1 MRRYFAFF
9 FVSGFCSILYE
20 LVWLRLAMADFG
32 VTTPLVSIVLSMF
45 MAGLGL
51 GSWLAGELLRTY
63 RDRITFP
70 VLRLYAL
77 TEFLIGIS
85 GLLVSHQL
93 DWGRTVLE
101 RMAGSSSAAYY
112 LASGAWIAC
121 TLVPWCTCMGATIPV
136 MMLAIRRNFPNES
149 PRSFSFLYLANVL
162 GAVVGA
168 CIPLLL
174 IEFFGFRN
182 TLKVG
187 AACNFLLAAAAMAMA
202 MTIGQTSTPPEA
214 LEAGA
219 QVENR
224 PPMRERSGTAL
235 LLLFLTGVTSMGMEV
250 VWIRQFTPYVGTVVY
265 AFATILAIYL
275 AGTLAGSRIY
285 RAWSHAAKN
294 DNEGRIVWILLAVAG
309 LLPLLT
315 ANPEIHVAR
324 DLRVLLGIILFTGL
338 LGFITPMLVDRW
350 SGGDP
355 ARAGSAYA
363 INVVGCIL
371 GPLVAGFLL
380 LPHFSERWVLLI
392 LSLPWLVIAVYP
404 RLAATG
410 AMERRTAFAL
420 QLASYLVIP
429 AAILL
434 LLAGR
439 GFEERY
445 PNGQVRRDNTAT
457 IISSGRGRYKELLVN
472 GIGITG
478 LTPITKLMA
487 HLPLAFLDRPPH
499 NALVVCFGMGTTF
512 RSLMSWGIPVTAV
525 ELVPSVPRAFG
536 YYHADAAGLLNSPLS
551 HVVIDD
557 GRRYLDRT
565 AEQYDVITIDPPPP
579 VEAAGSSLLYSEEF
593 YSVVKKRLRPDGVFQ
608 QWLPYG
614 EPVVTSSVTKAL
626 KDSFRYIRAYHSI
639 EGWGTHFLAGDR
651 PIPEYEAGQLLQRM
665 PGRAV
670 SDMMEWGPA
679 SSPEEQLSTVLH
691 REVSIDSL
699 IALAPQAPPMR
710 DDRPMN
716 EYYALRRDLLP
727 KSWASLA
734 WTER

>member
-51 GSWLAGELLRTY
+51 GSWLAGDLLRSY
-63 RDRITFP
+63 ANRIRFP
-70 VLRLYAL
+70 ALRLYAA

-93 DWGRTVLE
+93 DWGRAALE
-101 RMAGSSSAAYY
+101 HMAGSSSAAYY

-121 TLVPWCTCMGATIPV
+121 TLVPWCACMGATIPV
-136 MMLAIRRNFPNES
+136 VMLAVRQNFPNES
-149 PRSFSFLYLANVL
+149 PRSFSFLYVANVF

-168 CIPLLL
+168 GVPLLM
-174 IEFFGFRN
+174 IEFFGFHN

-187 AACNFLLAAAAMAMA
+187 AACNFLLAAAAMLTSMSQTRSTADLAATDRAMDTRA
-202 MTIGQTSTPPEA
+202 MRP
-214 LEAGA
+214 GA
-219 QVENR
+219 ANR
-224 PPMRERSGTAL
+224 RAIV
-235 LLLFLTGVTSMGMEV
+235 LLFLTGLTSMGMEV
-250 VWIRQFTPYVGTVVY
+250 VWIRQFTPYLGTVVY

-275 AGTLAGSRIY
+275 AATLIGSRWY
-285 RAWSHAAKN
+285 RRWSDTGKQQ
-294 DNEGRIVWILLAVAG
+294 DEGWTVWILLGVAA
-309 LLPLLT
+309 LLPLAA
-315 ANPEIHVAR
+315 ANPHIYIAR
-324 DLRVLLGIILFTGL
+324 DLRVLVGISLFTGL
-338 LGFITPMLVDRW
+338 LGFVTPMLVDRW

-363 INVVGCIL
+363 VNVVGCIL

-392 LSLPWLVIAVYP
+392 LSLPWLATAAYP
-404 RLAATG
+404 HWAATG
-410 AMERRTAFAL
+410 SEKPTPAFSVRL
-420 QLASYLVIP
+420 GSYLVLP
-429 AAILL
+429 VAIGLL
-434 LLAGR
+434 LVGK
-439 GFEERY
+439 GYEQRY
-445 PNGQVRRDNTAT
+445 RYGQVRRDNTAT
-457 IISSGRGRYKELLVN
+457 IISAGSGMTKQLLVN

-487 HLPLAFLDRPPH
+487 HLPLTFLDHPPQ
-499 NALVVCFGMGTTF
+499 NALVVCFGMGTTY

-536 YYHADAAGLLNSPLS
+536 YYHADAAELLASPLA

-565 AEQYDVITIDPPPP
+565 NQQFDVITIDPPPP

-593 YSVVKKRLRPDGVFQ
+593 YTVVKRRLRPDGIFQ

-614 EPVVTSSVTKAL
+614 EPVIVASVTKAL
-626 KDSFRYIRAYHSI
+626 QESFPYVRAYHSI
-639 EGWGTHFLAGDR
+639 EGWGEHFLASRR
-651 PIPEYEAGQLLQRM
+651 PIPDYEAGELLRRM
-665 PGRAV
+665 PPKAV
-670 SDMMEWGPA
+670 ADMMEWGPA
-679 SSPEEQLSTVLH
+679 PTPEQELATVLH
-691 REVSIDSL
+691 RELRVSDL
-699 IALAPQAPPMR
+699 IALAPQAPPMH

-716 EYYALRRDLLP
+716 EYYVLRRDLLP
-727 KSWASLA
+727 KSWASVA
-734 WTER
+734 WAQR